1 MDRIIIEVLSNLS
14 QMNLAQDKINQIE
27 QYAIQ
32 KNIYSKYEGDVK
44 NTITE
49 SMVNDLRIKYSR
61 DSEWGDILNICRKQ
75 MDQKCFDNILNDLLN
90 LIIKGHD
97 MVTKSAAIMFV
108 QDIILENR
116 VELIAPKSSR
126 KIA

>member
-1 MDRIIIEVLSNLS
+1 
-14 QMNLAQDKINQIE
+14 MNLAQDKINKIE

-61 DSEWGDILNICRKQ
+61 DSEWGDILNICRKFR
-75 MDQKCFDNILNDLLN
+75 KNHKAFYFIDNK
-90 LIIKGHD
+90 KGLVD
-97 MVTKSAAIMFV
+97 ANEIWEGFKRISK
-108 QDIILENR
+108 NPR
-116 VELIAPKSSR
+116 SR
-126 KIA
+126 